1 MFGLLMT
8 AYRRPWGA
16 VRVCQWE
23 LGVRN
28 TCFLPFVPTAHV
40 CFTDL
45 RIRPHAIV
53 KLGIFLSGIMCAAWL
68 HLLLRIALSGF
79 DLWLDERLGVE
90 TVYIEQMII
99 LEPVLMTNS
108 H

>member
-1 MFGLLMT
+1 
-8 AYRRPWGA
+8 
-16 VRVCQWE
+16 
-23 LGVRN
+23 
-28 TCFLPFVPTAHV
+28 
-40 CFTDL
+40 
-45 RIRPHAIV
+45 
-53 KLGIFLSGIMCAAWL
+53 MCAAWL